1 MDEAQRNLLHWVV
14 HTLEELQVPYV
25 LAGSVALSTWA
36 MPRATHDID
45 IIVSLPVERIA
56 EFCAHFPSERFY
68 VDPEAMRAT
77 WLQPERSMYN
87 IIDMDTGL
95 KVDLT
100 PVRPNDSLHVQSI
113 QRRVEVEIL
122 PGLRASVVSTE
133 DLLLQ
138 KLEWYTLGGSERQ
151 LADCLNLLRA
161 ARERNPAEIDWRAVD
176 AWTQRSGPAM
186 QQAWERLKAAF
197 AEVEAT
203 GAD

>member
-1 MDEAQRNLLHWVV
+1 
-14 HTLEELQVPYV
+14 
-25 LAGSVALSTWA
+25 
-36 MPRATHDID
+36 
-45 IIVSLPVERIA
+45 
-56 EFCAHFPSERFY
+56 
-68 VDPEAMRAT
+68 
-77 WLQPERSMYN
+77 MYN

-100 PVRPNDSLHVQSI
+100 PVRPNDPLHVQSI